1 MKFTVQN
8 VLARVTTS
16 EKSANEILATYGDGD
31 AQVAQ
36 KAEWVKEGWKF
47 DDAKSEWF
55 FLHPVPR
62 VVVNGDP
69 ELKLPAKS
77 DLSEA
82 DYTEFQNANVDL
94 YQKLD
99 EITEAADL
107 SEMLSAGYQYK
118 TRPNFKKKSK
128 GRDSLSRLEKLAAL
142 NREFLT
148 KHASNPAKMGHLRDV
163 EGHLRDV
170 EGHLRLEP
178 REDGPLH
185 RGHGRP
191 GEATRLP
198 RIP

>member
-148 KHASNPAKMGHLRDV
+148 KHASNPTKMALYIAVMADPAKQLAF
-163 EGHLRDV
+163 
-170 EGHLRLEP
+170 LESP
-178 REDGPLH
+178 
-185 RGHGRP
+185 
-191 GEATRLP
+191 EAE
-198 RIP
+198 